1 MKKILIVQTA
11 FIGDV
16 ILATPLIEKLH
27 QFYPDAEI
35 DFLIR
40 KGNEGLLS
48 NHPFINDLI
57 IWNKKQNKIKNL
69 FDLIKQIN
77 NHKYDLLVNVHR
89 FSSSGLIA
97 FLSGAKIKAGFN
109 KNPFSFCFDVRV
121 KHQIGNN
128 VHEVTRNLSLI
139 EKFTDNSFVKPVLYP
154 SANDY
159 EMVKAYAFQDEKLR
173 EYITIAPSSV
183 WYTKQWPAHQWEKLI
198 KKKGSTIPVYL
209 LGSPD
214 DVEICERIVKQASQ
228 TNVTNLAGKLS
239 FLQSAALIKN
249 AAMNFVNDSAPMHIA
264 SAMNAPVT
272 AIYCSTVPAFGF
284 GPLSDRS
291 TILQINYDLPCRPCG
306 LHGFKACPK
315 GHFKCAE
322 DIII

>member
-57 IWNKKQNKIKNL
+57 IWNKRQNKIKNL